1 MYKTVTLFYLKKD
14 LFLVRG
20 WYLLI
25 FSDTIIFLLLLPYCN
40 ERKVNKIGMK
50 RIQKKVYKSKVYPQ
64 YYLVA

>member
-1 MYKTVTLFYLKKD
+1 MCKRVTLFYLKKD

-50 RIQKKVYKSKVYPQ
+50 RIQKKGI
-64 YYLVA
+64 